1 MLQIADKTRL
11 IIKEAL
17 AHETT
22 EHKMTEVHQGN
33 IGALMLS
40 PAVLQLTP
48 SLVDIV
54 HFPQGIRR
62 LKHKR
67 SSSMAGQ
74 VLYPSHH
81 LVYINGLEGG

>member
-17 AHETT
+17 VHETT
-22 EHKMTEVHQGN
+22 EHEMTEVRQGN
-33 IGALMLS
+33 VGTSMLS
-40 PAVLQLTP
+40 PAVLQLAP

-54 HFPQGIRR
+54 HFPQVIRR
-62 LKHKR
+62 LKRKH

-74 VLYPSHH
+74 V
-81 LVYINGLEGG
+81 